1 MIEDSIVILFVQN
14 TLVPAEKF
22 NKLLDVSFVVV
33 NRWVFLK
40 LISMF
45 RILRKPDTKK
55 PIRGPL
61 KIFASKLR
69 KLRFFQL
76 RF

>member
-1 MIEDSIVILFVQN
+1 MIEDSIVTLFVQN

-33 NRWVFLK
+33 NRWVFK